1 MNRDLTEGS
10 IRTLIWKFTLPLLG
24 SMLFQQLYNI
34 ADSLVA
40 GKFIG
45 PDALAAVGNSY
56 EITLIFIAF
65 LYQKEWLKIGVGDIV
80 LLTGYFSSITTMVMQ
95 AMNCIPAITKGL
107 ESVRSV
113 GEVLECPDIE
123 LNENKPQVTE
133 VKGDFVFVKL
143 VSYHL
148 KICSGFF

>member
-10 IRTLIWKFTLPLLG
+10 IRTLIWRFTLPLLG

-65 LYQKEWLKIGVGDIV
+65 AFGSNMGWAGAG
-80 LLTGYFSSITTMVMQ
+80 
-95 AMNCIPAITKGL
+95 
-107 ESVRSV
+107 R
-113 GEVLECPDIE
+113 
-123 LNENKPQVTE
+123 
-133 VKGDFVFVKL
+133 
-143 VSYHL
+143 
-148 KICSGFF
+148 